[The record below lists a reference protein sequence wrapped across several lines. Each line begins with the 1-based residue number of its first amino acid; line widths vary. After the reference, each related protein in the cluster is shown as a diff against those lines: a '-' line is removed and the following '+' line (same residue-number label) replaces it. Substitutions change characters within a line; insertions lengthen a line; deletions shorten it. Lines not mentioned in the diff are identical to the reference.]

1 MGSLR
6 RISVSQALGYLFF
19 SYCFFFK
26 TILTSPV
33 KVLCL
38 QMMTS
43 RVTGKGDGDG
53 DDGARDASRLE
64 LCI

>member
-1 MGSLR
+1 MHKH
-6 RISVSQALGYLFF
+6 VSSPWVSFF
-19 SYCFFFK
+19 FLLYFFK
-26 TILTSPV
+26 TILMSLV

-38 QMMTS
+38 QIMTS
-43 RVTGKGDGDG
+43 RVPVKGDGDG